1 MLCFYFPFDL
11 SGIVVELIDRMEHS
25 ILKFAHIANVPCYT
39 GLECQKEMCDQL
51 LALGADNLFFIT
63 DATVDKLFGEY
74 FEPLKEVEAGP
85 QVHKYIVP
93 CGDACKSWDVMGAL
107 VDWLFAS
114 QATKRSVICTFGGG
128 ACINVGGLVASMV
141 FRGMKYVSIPT
152 TLLAMHDVVTSLK
165 TSICFQGRKNN
176 IGTYYAPILS
186 LMDVAF
192 CRTLPAAELFSGL
205 GELAKNAAF
214 FGGEHFS
221 GFVEALTK
229 SPANKRKADGS
240 EVTFSLDDHALMKL
254 VKLGVKAKMDVLAED
269 AYEKK
274 FGMVFEYGHT
284 VSHSIEKAYGDGTI
298 PHGLGV
304 TYGMLAC
311 SQFSEKLGFMTPEDR
326 KAHDD
331 MCNLLVSR
339 WPLPE
344 PRPTANKILEL
355 AMRDSKRGITGEKPH
370 ELSEALLRSVG
381 VPVQTPS
388 MLTALDKGLY
398 WDWLVGMGFPVE

>member
-1 MLCFYFPFDL
+1 
-11 SGIVVELIDRMEHS
+11 MEHS
-25 ILKFAHIANVPCYT
+25 TLKFANITSVPAYT
-39 GLECQKEMCDQL
+39 GLDCGEEMCEHL
-51 LALGADNLFFIT
+51 MSLNADKLFFVT
-63 DATVDKLFGEY
+63 DATVDKLHGDY
-74 FEPLKEVEAGP
+74 FDSLKEQEAGP

-93 CGDACKSWDVMGAL
+93 CGDACKSWDVMSAL
-107 VDWLFAS
+107 IEWLFAS
-114 QATKRSVICTFGGG
+114 QATKRSVLVTFGGG
-128 ACINVGGLVASMV
+128 AAINVGALVASMV
-141 FRGMKYVSIPT
+141 FRGIKYVSIPT

-176 IGTYYAPILS
+176 IGTYYAPVMTL
-186 LMDVAF
+186 LDVGF

-214 FGGEHFS
+214 FGGDHAD

-229 SPANKRKADGS
+229 SSPPKRKADGS
-240 EVTFSLDDHALMKL
+240 ESAFSLDDDALVKL
-254 VKLGVKAKMDVLAED
+254 VKLGIKAKMDVLADD

-311 SQFSEKLGFMTPEDR
+311 SSFSERLGFMNAEDR
-326 KAHDD
+326 KVHDD

-344 PRPTANKILEL
+344 PRPTANRILEL
-355 AMRDSKRGITGEKPH
+355 SMRDSKRGITGEQPN
-370 ELSEALLRSVG
+370 EIAEVLLHSVG
-381 VPVQTPS
+381 NAVQTPS
-388 MLTALDKGLY
+388 MLSKFDKTLY
-398 WDWLVGMGFPVE
+398 WDWLVGMGFPVEN